1 MITKHPSMYEWDNIQ
16 TRSTPIGGK
25 YGVLIIDN
33 RPAKGNMPCINN
45 SAHRN
50 GSEYVPSQIT
60 ETNS

>member
-1 MITKHPSMYEWDNIQ
+1 MYEWDNIQ